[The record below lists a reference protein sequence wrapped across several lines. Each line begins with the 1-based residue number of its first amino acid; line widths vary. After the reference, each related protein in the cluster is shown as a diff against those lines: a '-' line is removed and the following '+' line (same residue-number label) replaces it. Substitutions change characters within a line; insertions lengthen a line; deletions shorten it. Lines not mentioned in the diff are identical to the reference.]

1 MLWPSLLTTE
11 PLKRSTI
18 FNARKSRNITN
29 YRDQLAN
36 PICPN
41 DIKTHYDFKLTYVSF
56 SCTTTSGFP
65 RIILPEA
72 QVLKVNETHFIPSHR
87 SVIKNPAYALTCRP
101 AHVSCMQ
108 SIERHV
114 GHFPSAIINSK
125 WLRRAVVRGWTK
137 VNAGD
142 EAGKKR
148 GFPFKSRWR
157 HTPSRLCNLHIYN
170 FKFHPHPPSSQSRAG
185 TIFLAF
191 NFYAWVWLFPYFTE
205 CTGLA
210 PGRGERSLTLSS
222 SLGIGITSSLC
233 CRKHFISW
241 SLVCQL
247 LYM

>member
-142 EAGKKR
+142 EAGKKKEAFPSNR
-148 GFPFKSRWR
+148 GDDIR
-157 HTPSRLCNLHIYN
+157 HLVFVIYISTTLN
-170 FKFHPHPPSSQSRAG
+170 STPPSSESRAG

-191 NFYAWVWLFPYFTE
+191 NFCAWVWLFPYFTE

-210 PGRGERSLTLSS
+210 PGRGKRSLTLSS
-222 SLGIGITSSLC
+222 SSGIGITSSLC